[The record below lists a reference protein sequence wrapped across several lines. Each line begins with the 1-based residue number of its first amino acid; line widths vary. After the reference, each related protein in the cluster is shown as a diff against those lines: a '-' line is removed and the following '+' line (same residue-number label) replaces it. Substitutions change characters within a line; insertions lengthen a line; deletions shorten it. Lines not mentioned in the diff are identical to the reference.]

1 MKRKDECRIKCNAE
15 KEFYS
20 YLYEK
25 ECAELTIKKY
35 CSDVQTFLNF
45 LGEDRTVTKEKLLMY
60 KEWLIQRY
68 AVSSVNSML
77 AAINQ
82 FLEYLG
88 MGCWKVK
95 RIRVQRQ
102 MFAQPEKEMTQ
113 AEYYRLVQEAKSQNK
128 VQLLLLIETMAGTG
142 ARVGELKF
150 FTVERIKRGQI
161 EIHLKGKYRR
171 IMMPCDLKMKLLAF
185 AAKNGISSGPVFITK
200 YGNPKDRSNIWS
212 ELKALGKKAN
222 VSQKKVFPHNF
233 RHLFARNYYKMTR
246 DLSGL
251 ADLLGH
257 SSLEITRIYA
267 ANSAKSYQRAINRM
281 SVGNA

>member
-1 MKRKDECRIKCNAE
+1 MKRKEEYRIKGSAE
-15 KEFYS
+15 KEFRR

-35 CSDVQTFLNF
+35 CSDVQIFLRF
-45 LGEDRTVTKEKLLMY
+45 LGEDRVVTKEKILMY

-88 MGCWKVK
+88 IGCWKVK
-95 RIRVQRQ
+95 RVRVQRQ

-113 AEYYRLVQEAKSQNK
+113 AEYCRLIQEAQKQNK
-128 VQLLLLIETMAGTG
+128 IQLRLLIETMAGTG
-142 ARVGELKF
+142 TRVGELRF
-150 FTVERIKRGQI
+150 FTVERIRQGQI
-161 EIHLKGKYRR
+161 EIHHKGKYRK
-171 IMMPCDLKMKLLAF
+171 IMMPHDLKMKLLAF

-233 RHLFARNYYKMTR
+233 RHFFAKNYYKMTR

-267 ANSAKSYQRAINRM
+267 ANSARSYQRAMNRM
-281 SVGNA
+281 SAGNA